1 MKKFLKI
8 AFCLFIISFMVLC
21 NCVCQAKD
29 LYKNDKEITLS
40 QVKEVR
46 ASHILVKTKE
56 QAESI
61 REDIING
68 RSFAEAAKEYSLC
81 PSGKQGGDLG
91 YFGHGVMVPEFD
103 KAAFELP
110 LNTVSEP
117 IKTQF
122 GWHLLIVNDQ
132 R

>member
-1 MKKFLKI
+1 MKFFVKT
-8 AFCLFIISFMVLC
+8 ACLFIISFMILC
-21 NCVCQAKD
+21 NGVCQAKE

-40 QVKEVR
+40 QAKEVR

-61 REDIING
+61 REDIVAG
-68 RSFAEAAKEYSLC
+68 RAFSEAAKEYSLC

-110 LNTVSEP
+110 VDTVSEP
-117 IKTQF
+117 IQTQF
-122 GWHLLIVNDQ
+122 GWHLLVVTDK